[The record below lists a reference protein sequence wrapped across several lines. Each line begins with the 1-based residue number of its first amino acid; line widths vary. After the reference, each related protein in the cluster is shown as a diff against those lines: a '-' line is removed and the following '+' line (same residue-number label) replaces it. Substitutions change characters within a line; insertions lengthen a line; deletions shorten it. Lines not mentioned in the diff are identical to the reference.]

1 MTRKYDVAIIG
12 LGAMGSAAAWHLSR
26 RGRAVVAFDQFD
38 PGHDR
43 GSSHGHSRIFRT
55 AYSEGAAYVPLALRA
70 LDNWRTL
77 EAEAGEDLL
86 TLGGVLEA
94 GAPGS
99 AMVAG
104 ALTAARQFG
113 LAHELLQ
120 GREINARFPGFEL
133 PEDWRGV
140 LQHQAGFLRPER
152 AIRACCELARKHGA
166 TLRVNDRVT
175 ALDPGPTGVRLTSAS
190 GRAVEA
196 SSVVVAAGAWIADL
210 VPALKTRVTVT
221 RQVTAWFAPP
231 RPEIFTPSRFPAFI
245 LDQGDDA
252 IYGVPDIDGGGV
264 KIAAHW
270 SGEVMRH
277 ADDPRA
283 PATRAE
289 TQAIR
294 AAAAP
299 RVLAARGTLISSQT
313 CVYTRT
319 ADEHFIIDL
328 LPGEPRVVVASPCS
342 GHGFKFA
349 SVIGEALADL
359 ATDGR
364 TAIDIGMFAMNR
376 AGLNG
381 RAGSDETLN
390 QGGA

>member
-1 MTRKYDVAIIG
+1 MSEKYDVAIVG

-26 RGRAVVAFDQFD
+26 RGRAVVAFEQFN

-120 GREINARFPGFEL
+120 GREINTRFPGFEL
-133 PEDWRGV
+133 PGDWRGV

-166 TLRVNDRVT
+166 TLRGSDRVT
-175 ALDPGPTGVRLTSAS
+175 ALEPGPTGVRLTSGS
-190 GRAVEA
+190 GRQVEA
-196 SSVVVAAGAWIADL
+196 SSVIVATGAWIADL

-231 RPEIFTPSRFPAFI
+231 RPEFFTPSRFPAFI

-252 IYGVPDIDGGGV
+252 IYGVPDIDGDGV

-270 SGEVMRH
+270 SGEVMRD

-283 PATRAE
+283 PPTAAE
-289 TQAIR
+289 IDAIR

-299 RVLAARGTLISSQT
+299 RVTAARGVLMAAQT
-313 CVYTRT
+313 CMYTRT
-319 ADEHFIIDL
+319 ADENFIVDL
-328 LPGEPRVVVASPCS
+328 HPDNARVVVASPCS

-359 ATDGR
+359 ATRRR
-364 TAIDIGMFAMNR
+364 TTIDIGMFSMTR
-376 AGLNG
+376 AGLE
-381 RAGSDETLN
+381 RARDT
-390 QGGA
+390 